1 METGYKIKGRRA
13 KEGAYDTIGTLVER
27 EVDGRTVM
35 VTKDA
40 LFDDD
45 YESFEEW
52 VEYTPEE
59 LAERRAQEEAARRKA
74 EQEAFLEEAPD
85 RVLCVEMCAA
95 ELGALA
101 ADASASNE
109 ELMLAVAELG
119 AMVASMKE

>member
-1 METGYKIKGRRA
+1 METGYWKRGTRA
-13 KEGAYDTIGTLVER
+13 KEGAYETI
-27 EVDGRTVM
+27 DN
-35 VTKDA
+35 VTKFA
-40 LFDDD
+40 LDDSD
-45 YESFEEW
+45 YEEREEW
-52 VEYTPEE
+52 VDYTPEE
-59 LAERRAQEEAARRKA
+59 LAERQAQEEARAKKA

-119 AMVASMKE
+119 AMVASLKE